1 MAQDRSDQ
9 QPAPSTNRFR
19 VRSKHRGVI
28 GAASA
33 AIATGTDAVLNQS
46 KSKDKDGYKVQC
58 LGLLYITC
66 FVNKY
71 F

>member
-33 AIATGTDAVLNQS
+33 AIATTGTEAVLNQS
-46 KSKDKDGYKVQC
+46 KSKDKDGYKVWAK
-58 LGLLYITC
+58 LKFPLTVVSL
-66 FVNKY
+66 
-71 F
+71 